1 MKRGSRNECS
11 FGGYECLDRS
21 SSKQIATTYDIT
33 SSHDHRLFFLLI
45 GDIILP
51 IRRSN
56 ILLYPIR
63 CATSIAVSGREALS
77 GRFPAC
83 IVAKCQRFV
92 RCRHCLLSL
101 DEDNTLYHRHFP
113 LCPRANKN
121 ISSNLSS
128 PFMYSHSLPRLCSLE
143 CVAKHSLPIMQQ

>member
-21 SSKQIATTYDIT
+21 SSEQIATTYDIT

-113 LCPRANKN
+113 FTYVPEQTRTSAQIFHL
-121 ISSNLSS
+121 
-128 PFMYSHSLPRLCSLE
+128 RLCTAILFRGFVVSS
-143 CVAKHSLPIMQQ
+143 V